1 MYTIFVLSKCL
12 YRQVYKS
19 IFYWNILTHGK
30 KAGPPIAHKQVK
42 KQLSV
47 CFKYTIDWR
56 EWYQNT
62 LECWFQ
68 IQASLH
74 SLLIL
79 HRKSLLF
86 FSVILFLICCKLSS
100 LVCCCYFFFAS
111 FIFLLFSVITFTV
124 CLTRLMPNNR
134 RTAEVYFTLWSV
146 ENTLLRGFLCVVL

>member
-19 IFYWNILTHGK
+19 IFYWNILTHGI

-47 CFKYTIDWR
+47 
-56 EWYQNT
+56 
-62 LECWFQ
+62 CWFQ